1 MGTPGFAVEPLR
13 AILAAGFNVVG
24 VITAPDKPA
33 GRGLSLSFSAV
44 KQFALEHQLNIL
56 QPEKLKDAAFQ
67 ETLKALQPDV
77 QVVVAFRMLPES
89 VWSLPTVGTF
99 NLHASLLPHYRGAAP
114 INWAVINGETETGV
128 STFFIEHEIDTGKI
142 IFQEKVAIEP
152 ADNAGIVH
160 DKLMETGSAL
170 VVKTLKAI
178 EQGNYPQIPQQMPT
192 DGVLKAAPKLFTDT
206 CRIDWNQKA
215 ESIHNLIRGLSPY
228 PAAFTTLVKEEKTFT
243 LKIFAS
249 QFDTVAHQH
258 KPGTLVSDRKKFL
271 KIATPDGFIS
281 VLNLQMQGKK
291 RLDIE
296 EFLRGMQ
303 QIESFCCQ

>member
-13 AILAAGFNVVG
+13 AILDAGFNVVA

-44 KQFALEHQLNIL
+44 KQFALERNLNIL
-56 QPEKLKDAAFQ
+56 QPEKLKDAEFQ
-67 ETLKALQPDV
+67 ATLKALNPDV

-89 VWSLPTVGTF
+89 VWSLPKIGTF

-114 INWAVINGETETGV
+114 INWAVINGEKQTGV

-142 IFQEKVAIEP
+142 IYQEKVNIEP
-152 ADNAGIVH
+152 DDNAGTVH
-160 DKLMETGSAL
+160 DKLMMTGSVL

-178 EQGNYPQIPQQMPT
+178 EAGNYPQIPQQMPA
-192 DGVLKAAPKLFTDT
+192 DGMLKPAPKLFTET
-206 CRIDWNQKA
+206 CKIDWNKSTEA
-215 ESIHNLIRGLSPY
+215 IHNLIRGLSPY
-228 PAAFTTLVKEEKTFT
+228 PAAFTTMLNGDKSFS

-249 QFDTVAHQH
+249 EFEISAHQLA
-258 KPGTLVSDRKKFL
+258 PGTIVSDRKKYM
-271 KIATPDGFIS
+271 KVAASDGYI
-281 VLNLQMQGKK
+281 VVKTLQMQGKK
-291 RLDIE
+291 RLEID

-303 QIESFCCQ
+303 QIESFHCQ

>member
-13 AILAAGFNVVG
+13 AILDAGFNVVA

-44 KQFALEHQLNIL
+44 KQFALERNLNIL
-56 QPEKLKDAAFQ
+56 QPEKLKEAEFQ
-67 ETLKALQPDV
+67 ATLQALNPDV

-89 VWSLPTVGTF
+89 VWSLPTIGTF

-114 INWAVINGETETGV
+114 INWAVINGEKQTGV

-142 IFQEKVAIEP
+142 IYQEKVTIEP
-152 ADNAGIVH
+152 DDNAGTVH
-160 DKLMETGSAL
+160 DKLMMTGSAL

-178 EQGNYPQIPQQMPT
+178 EAGDYPQISQQMPA
-192 DGVLKAAPKLFTDT
+192 DGMLKPAPKLFTET
-206 CRIDWNQKA
+206 CKIDWNKSTEA
-215 ESIHNLIRGLSPY
+215 IHNLIRGLSPY
-228 PAAFTTLVKEEKTFT
+228 PAAFTTIINGDKNFS

-249 QFDTVAHQH
+249 EFEISAHQLA
-258 KPGTLVSDRKKFL
+258 PGTIVSDRKKYM
-271 KIATPDGFIS
+271 KIAASDGYI
-281 VLNLQMQGKK
+281 VVKTLQMQGKK
-291 RLDIE
+291 RLEID

-303 QIESFCCQ
+303 QIESFHCQ